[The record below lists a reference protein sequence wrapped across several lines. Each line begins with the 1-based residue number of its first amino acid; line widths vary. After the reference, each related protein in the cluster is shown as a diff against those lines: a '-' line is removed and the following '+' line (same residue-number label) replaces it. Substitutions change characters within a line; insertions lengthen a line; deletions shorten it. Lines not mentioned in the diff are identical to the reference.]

1 MSTLETLAPADAKVA
16 AALPK
21 HRALYYDGA
30 WREPEGGYAETINPA
45 TGQSLGRVADAN
57 SADVDKAVRSAHKA
71 FLEWRRWKPRDRGA
85 VLKRVAAVLRDHAE
99 ELALLDA
106 ANCGNP
112 VKAMLRDGYDG
123 PDYIDFFAG
132 LATEAKG
139 DVTPLGEDVLNITVQ
154 EPYGVCARIVAYN
167 HPYMF
172 AAMKIGAPLVTGNT
186 VIIKPPPQAP
196 LSALRMFEL
205 IDGLLPAGVLS
216 LLTGGRECGE
226 SMSTHPLTPVVTL
239 VGSVQ
244 SGKAVARASAERL
257 KHVVLELGGKNG
269 LIVFPDADIP
279 KAIEGAVKGMNFT
292 WCGQSCGSTSR
303 LFVHESVYDALL
315 EGVLRGIE
323 HFKPGIPTEMDTT
336 MGAIISKAQLEK
348 VQGYVAI
355 GQSEG
360 ANLVAGGCVPSDPR
374 LQGGFFL
381 EPTVFTGV
389 NMDMR
394 IAKEEIFGPVLSV
407 IKWRDEEAMFEQMNQ
422 VEYGLTASIYTTSLA
437 IAHRAAR
444 RVESG
449 YVWVNN
455 AGPHY
460 VGVPFGGY
468 KQSGVGREESIKELY
483 TFTQTKNIHITL

>member
-1 MSTLETLAPADAKVA
+1 MSKVERPETSARLV

-21 HRALYYDGA
+21 HRSLYYGGS
-30 WREPEGGYAETINPA
+30 WQEPEGGYLETINPA
-45 TGQSLGRVADAN
+45 TGRGLGKVAEA
-57 SADVDKAVRSAHKA
+57 SAADVDRAVRRAHQA

-85 VLKRVAAVLRDHAE
+85 VLKQVAAVLREHAE

-112 VKAMLRDGYDG
+112 VKAMIRDGYDG

-139 DVTPLGEDVLNITVQ
+139 DVTPMGEDIINMTVQ
-154 EPYGVCARIVAYN
+154 EPYGVCARVVAYN

-205 IDGLLPAGVLS
+205 IDGLLPPGVLN

-226 SMSTHPLTPVVTL
+226 SMSAHPLTPVVTL
-239 VGSVQ
+239 VGSVP
-244 SGKAVARASAERL
+244 SGRAVARACAERL
-257 KHVVLELGGKNG
+257 KHVVLELGGKNA
-269 LIVFPDADIP
+269 LIVYPDADLGR
-279 KAIEGAVKGMNFT
+279 AVEGAVKGMNFT

-303 LFVHESVYDALL
+303 LFLHESVHDRVLA
-315 EGVLRGIE
+315 GVLDSIRQ
-323 HFKPGIPTEMDTT
+323 FQPGIPTEMDTT

-348 VQGYVAI
+348 VLRYIDLGREDGARLLYGGSVP
-355 GQSEG
+355 GDQSL
-360 ANLVAGGCVPSDPR
+360 A
-374 LQGGFFL
+374 GGFFV
-381 EPTVFTGV
+381 EPTVFANV
-389 NMDMR
+389 SMDMR
-394 IAKEEIFGPVLSV
+394 IAREEIFGPVLSV
-407 IKWRDEEAMFEQMNQ
+407 IRWSDEERMLEQVNQ
-422 VEYGLTASIYTTSLA
+422 VDYGLTASIYTTSLA
-437 IAHRAAR
+437 NAHRAAR

-455 AGPHY
+455 AGPHF

-468 KQSGVGREESIKELY
+468 KQSGIGREESIKELY
-483 TFTQTKNIHITL
+483 TFTQTKNIHISL

>member
-1 MSTLETLAPADAKVA
+1 MSKVETPATSAKVA

-21 HRALYYDGA
+21 HRSLYYGGS
-30 WREPEGGYAETINPA
+30 WQEPEGGYLETINPA
-45 TGQSLGRVADAN
+45 TGQSLGKVAEA
-57 SADVDKAVRSAHKA
+57 SAADVDKAVRHAHQA

-85 VLKRVAAVLRDHAE
+85 VLKRVASVLREHAE

-112 VKAMLRDGYDG
+112 VKAMIRDGYDG

-139 DVTPLGEDVLNITVQ
+139 DVTPMGEDIINMTVQ

-167 HPYMF
+167 HPFMF

-205 IDGLLPAGVLS
+205 IDGLLPPGVLN
-216 LLTGGRECGE
+216 LMTGGRDCGE
-226 SMSTHPLTPVVTL
+226 AMSAHPLTPVVTL
-239 VGSVQ
+239 VGSVP
-244 SGKAVARASAERL
+244 SGRAVARACAERL

-269 LIVFPDADIP
+269 LIVYPDADLGR
-279 KAIEGAVKGMNFT
+279 AIEGAVKGMNFT

-303 LFVHESVYDALL
+303 LFLHESVYDRVLA
-315 EGVLRGIE
+315 GVLDSIR
-323 HFKPGIPTEMDTT
+323 HFQPGMPTEMDTT

-348 VQGYVAI
+348 VLRYIDVGKE
-355 GQSEG
+355 EG
-360 ANLVAGGCVPSDPR
+360 ARLLYGGSVPDDRSLAD
-374 LQGGFFL
+374 GFFVQ
-381 EPTVFTGV
+381 PTVFADV

-394 IAKEEIFGPVLSV
+394 IAREEIFGPILSV
-407 IKWRDEEAMFEQMNQ
+407 IRWSDEERMLAQVNQ
-422 VEYGLTASIYTTSLA
+422 VDYGLTASIYTTSLA
-437 IAHRAAR
+437 NAHRAAH

-449 YVWVNN
+449 YVWINN
-455 AGPHY
+455 AGPHF

-468 KQSGVGREESIKELY
+468 KQSGIGREESIKELY
-483 TFTQTKNIHITL
+483 TFTQTKNIHISL

>member
-1 MSTLETLAPADAKVA
+1 MTDKVTE
-16 AALPK
+16 ALPK
-21 HRALYYDGA
+21 HRALFYDGA
-30 WREPEGGYAETINPA
+30 WREPEGGYLETINPA
-45 TGQSLGRVADAN
+45 TGQSLGKVAEAN
-57 SADVDKAVRSAHKA
+57 ATDVDKAVRSAHKA
-71 FLEWRRWKPRDRGA
+71 FLDWRRWKPRDRGA
-85 VLKRVAAVLRDHAE
+85 VLKKVAAVLREHAE

-112 VKAMLRDGYDG
+112 VKAMIRDGYDG

-139 DVTPLGEDVLNITVQ
+139 DVTPMGEDIVNMTVQ

-205 IDGLLPAGVLS
+205 IEGLLPPGVLS
-216 LLTGGRECGE
+216 LLSGGRECGQA
-226 SMSTHPLTPVVTL
+226 MSSHPLTPVVTL
-239 VGSVQ
+239 VGSVE
-244 SGKAVARASAERL
+244 SGRAVARASAERL

-269 LIVFPDADIP
+269 LIVYPDADI
-279 KAIEGAVKGMNFT
+279 ARSVAGAVKGMNFT

-303 LFVHESVYDALL
+303 LFLHESVYDTVLQ
-315 EGVLRGIE
+315 GVLGSIQQ
-323 HFKPGIPTEMDTT
+323 FKPGLPTEMDTT

-348 VQGYVAI
+348 VLQFIEI
-355 GQSEG
+355 GKREG
-360 ANLVAGGCVPSDPR
+360 ARLLTGGSVPRDPH
-374 LQGGFFL
+374 LANGYFI
-381 EPTVFTGV
+381 EPTVFGDV
-389 NMDMR
+389 NTNMR
-394 IAKEEIFGPVLSV
+394 IAREEIFGPVLSV
-407 IKWRDEEAMFEQMNQ
+407 IKWSDEEAMFEQLNQ

-437 IAHRAAR
+437 NAHRAAR

-455 AGPHY
+455 AGPHF

-468 KQSGVGREESIKELY
+468 KQSGIGREESIKELY

>member
-1 MSTLETLAPADAKVA
+1 MANPASGSADKVK

-21 HRALYYDGA
+21 HRSLYYAGA
-30 WREPEGGYAETINPA
+30 WQEPLGGYSQTMNPA
-45 TGQSLGRVADAN
+45 TGESLGQAAEAN
-57 SADVDKAVRSAHKA
+57 AQDVDKAVRAAHQA

-85 VLKRVAAVLRDHAE
+85 LLKKVAAALRSHAE

-112 VKAMLRDGYDG
+112 VKAMIRDGYDG

-139 DVTPLGEDVLNITVQ
+139 DVTPMGEDIMNLTVQ

-167 HPYMF
+167 HPFMF

-196 LSALRMFEL
+196 LSAYRMFE
-205 IDGLLPAGVLS
+205 IIHGILPPGVLS
-216 LLTGGRECGE
+216 LLSGGRECGE
-226 SMSTHPLTPVVTL
+226 AMTSHPLTPVVTM
-239 VGSVQ
+239 VGSVP
-244 SGKAVARASAERL
+244 SGRAVARAAAERL

-269 LIVFPDADIP
+269 LLAYPDADI
-279 KAIEGAVKGMNFT
+279 ARTVEGALKGMNFT

-303 LFVHESVYDALL
+303 LFLHESIYDEVLG
-315 EGVLRGIE
+315 GVLKGVQQ
-323 HFKPGIPTEMDTT
+323 FKPGLPTEMETT
-336 MGAIISKAQLEK
+336 MGALVSRSQLEK
-348 VQGYVAI
+348 VMSYIEIGKQQGATLAY
-355 GQSEG
+355 
-360 ANLVAGGCVPSDPR
+360 GGSVPRDPA
-374 LQGGFFL
+374 LSGGFFV
-381 EPTVFTGV
+381 EPTVFTGI
-389 NMDMR
+389 NMEMR
-394 IAKEEIFGPVLSV
+394 VANEEIFGPVLSV
-407 IKWRDEEAMFEQMNQ
+407 LKWSDEEAVFEQVNR

-437 IAHRAAR
+437 NAHRAAR

-449 YVWVNN
+449 YIWINN
-455 AGPHY
+455 AGPHF

-468 KQSGVGREESIKELY
+468 KQSGIGREESIKELY